1 ANIEADAPRR
11 IELEMVQGRGE
22 LYAAARHPWMLRLRN
37 ERRILE
43 NFLGRPAH
51 NQIVCAHPPRRNRRL
66 RPRPA
71 FHDTPFNKKT
81 VDAYAPRHE
90 SLEQTTRI
98 SC

>member
-1 ANIEADAPRR
+1 MQLAATDIDGVDAERTTRKQDLGESARRGANIEADAPRR

-51 NQIVCAHPPRRNRRL
+51 NHIVCAHPPRRNRRL
-66 RPRPA
+66 RLGP
-71 FHDTPFNKKT
+71 
-81 VDAYAPRHE
+81 
-90 SLEQTTRI
+90 
-98 SC
+98 